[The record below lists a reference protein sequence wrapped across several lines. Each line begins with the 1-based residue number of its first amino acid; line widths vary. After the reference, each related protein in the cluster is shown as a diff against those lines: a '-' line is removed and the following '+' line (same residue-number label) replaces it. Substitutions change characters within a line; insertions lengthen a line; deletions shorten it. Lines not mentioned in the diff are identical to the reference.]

1 MPTNTI
7 SVAKD
12 KAPYRPE
19 QLPSVLLNAEART
32 VEPEEGKDLYYEDDL
47 VDRLM

>member
-1 MPTNTI
+1 VPTNTI
-7 SVAKD
+7 SVTKD

-19 QLPSVLLNAEART
+19 QLPRVLLNPEARA
-32 VEPEEGKDLYYEDDL
+32 VEPEEGKELYYEDDL